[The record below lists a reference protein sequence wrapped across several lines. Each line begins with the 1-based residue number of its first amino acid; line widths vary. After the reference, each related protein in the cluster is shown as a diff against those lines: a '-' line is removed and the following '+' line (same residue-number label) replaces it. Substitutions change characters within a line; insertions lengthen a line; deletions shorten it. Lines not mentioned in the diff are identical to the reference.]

1 MKTERRKH
9 PRRLMT
15 GKDVFVL
22 DQCSGKVGMLRDLS
36 TSGMQLSYPPDKS
49 TCNQWTL
56 TDIFTTERK
65 QALLSGLAC
74 KMVYDVASLIE
85 NGKFSGTDV
94 RLCGV
99 RFNGLTDAQKE
110 TLNKMIADDTDV

>member
-1 MKTERRKH
+1 MKTERRSN
-9 PRRLMT
+9 PRRRMA
-15 GKDVFVL
+15 GKDVFVM

-36 TSGMQLSYPPDKS
+36 TCGMQLSYPPDQS

-56 TDIFTTERK
+56 TDIFTTARK

-99 RFNGLTDAQKE
+99 RFNGLTNAQKE
-110 TLNKMIADDTDV
+110 ILNKMLADDNAV

>member
-1 MKTERRKH
+1 MSTERRNQ
-9 PRRLMT
+9 PRRLMA

-22 DQCSGKVGMLRDLS
+22 DQCSGKVGVLRDLS
-36 TSGMQLSYPPDKS
+36 VSGMQLSYPPDIS

-56 TDIFTTERK
+56 NDIFTTARK

-99 RFNGLTDAQKE
+99 CFNRLTDAQKV
-110 TLNKMIADDTDV
+110 TLNKMVAYGAAI